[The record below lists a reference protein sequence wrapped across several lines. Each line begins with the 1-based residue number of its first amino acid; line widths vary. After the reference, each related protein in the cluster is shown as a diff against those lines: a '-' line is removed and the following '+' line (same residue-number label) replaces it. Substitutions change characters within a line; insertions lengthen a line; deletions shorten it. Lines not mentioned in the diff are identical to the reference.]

1 MKRGCWSPLLVV
13 SVLLGC
19 SADRLA
25 DKGYEALHDHQLPVA
40 EDHFRRALS
49 KEPRHPRAL
58 AGLGWTYSLAG
69 ERAAAFGAFDRCAQ
83 VAPSSP
89 GCLRGL
95 ASMALSG
102 GEGQRAG
109 ELLREAEA
117 AAPDDPKVQVSLGL
131 LELATGKVDEGAARF
146 EALVARLPED
156 GEYRLGLA
164 EARLRQGRVEDALA
178 EVERGLA
185 DDDAPRR
192 SRALLLQLQARTLVR
207 SSGGREDPARC
218 EETAPPV
225 RAWLDAAE
233 QSLDAAAST
242 GVALPDL
249 PSVRRL
255 VARRRGVVDEACPQS
270 PAPVGPGEDPKP
282 R

>member
-1 MKRGCWSPLLVV
+1 MTTGPWRPLVLATALV
-13 SVLLGC
+13 GC

-25 DKGYEALHDHQLPVA
+25 EKGFTALHGHDLPAA

-49 KEPRHPRAL
+49 KQPRHPRAL

-69 ERAAAFGAFDRCAQ
+69 ERAAAFGAFDRCVQ

-89 GCLRGL
+89 ACLRGL

-102 GEGQRAG
+102 GEAQRAG
-109 ELLREAEA
+109 ELLGQAEA

-131 LELATGKVDEGAARF
+131 LELATGKVDAAAARY
-146 EALVARLPED
+146 EALVDRLPQE

-164 EARLRQGRVEDALA
+164 EARLRQARVEDALA
-178 EVERGLA
+178 EVQRGLE
-185 DDDAPRR
+185 DEDAPLR

-207 SSGGREDPARC
+207 ASGGREDPLRC
-218 EETAPPV
+218 AETAPPV

-233 QSLDAAAST
+233 QALDAAEAT

-255 VARRRGVVDEACPQS
+255 VARRRGVVDEACPR
-270 PAPVGPGEDPKP
+270 PREPVEPREGEGAG
-282 R
+282 

>member
-1 MKRGCWSPLLVV
+1 MRAGAWCLL
-13 SVLLGC
+13 LLACGLAGC

-25 DKGYEALHDHQLPVA
+25 DKGYTALHGHDLPTA

-83 VAPSSP
+83 VAPSSA

-102 GEGQRAG
+102 GEAQRAK
-109 ELLREAEA
+109 ELLSEAEA
-117 AAPDDPKVQVSLGL
+117 AEPDDPKVQVSLGL
-131 LELATGKVDEGAARF
+131 LELATGQVDAGAARF
-146 EALVARLPED
+146 EALVSRLPGQ

-164 EARLRQGRVEDALA
+164 EARLRQDRVDDALS
-178 EVERGLA
+178 EIDLGLE
-185 DDDAPRR
+185 DREAPLR

-207 SSGGREDPARC
+207 ASGGREDPQRC
-218 EETAPPV
+218 AETAPPV
-225 RAWLDAAE
+225 RAWLDAADQALE
-233 QSLDAAAST
+233 AAVAT
-242 GVALPDL
+242 GVPLPDL

-255 VARRRGVVDEACPQS
+255 VARRRGVVDEACPRAREPLERS
-270 PAPVGPGEDPKP
+270 SGAASG
-282 R
+282 